1 MWQEDNVV
9 LREPRISVII
19 SCFNYEKYIAR
30 AIESVI
36 HQDYANKE
44 IIVVDDGSSDG
55 SAEIIRSYGHCA
67 TLAFEENRGQAVACL
82 KAARLAT
89 GDYIQ
94 FLDADDYLA
103 EGALAR
109 IAAACRPE
117 VSKVQFPLTPVR
129 ADEAVIG
136 RPFPEMGV
144 HTSADLIQEI
154 NRRGCYTTPPN
165 SGNVYRAD
173 VLPLIRE
180 ISYERSVDGVI
191 FLLAPFVGEV
201 VMLTEPQGFYRFH
214 SQNHS
219 QHGVLSARRFHDEGA
234 RFMDRLDHLS
244 AILSDIGDSRF
255 RKRTEAD
262 YAFVCSREILR
273 QISDGHRPAL
283 RLIWAHWAGLLRERA
298 DLRSLILFG
307 GWATASW
314 VAPDRLRRGL
324 ALYLTDP
331 QFRRWLHRRLL
342 KRDGAWVP

>member
-1 MWQEDNVV
+1 MWQEENVV

-44 IIVVDDGSSDG
+44 IIVVDDGSSDA
-55 SAEIIRSYGHCA
+55 SARIIRSYGDSA
-67 TLAFEENRGQAVACL
+67 IIAFEDNRGQAVACL

-109 IAAACRPE
+109 IAEACRPD
-117 VSKVQFPLTPVR
+117 VAKVQFPLIPVN

-136 RPFPEMGV
+136 RPFPQMDD

-180 ISYERSVDGVI
+180 IPYERSVDGIVY
-191 FLLAPFVGEV
+191 LLAPFVGEV
-201 VMLTEPQGFYRFH
+201 VTLTEPQAFYRFH

-219 QHGVLSARRFHDEGA
+219 QHGVLSAKRFHAEGA
-234 RFMDRLDHLS
+234 RFVDRLDHLAS
-244 AILSDIGDSRF
+244 ILGNIGDTRF
-255 RKRTEAD
+255 RRRPESD
-262 YAFVCSREILR
+262 YAFVCSREILS
-273 QISDGHRPAL
+273 QISDGRRPSA
-283 RLIWAHWAGLLRERA
+283 RLIWAHWAGLVRERA
-298 DLRSLILFG
+298 AVRSLILFG

-314 VAPDRLRRGL
+314 LAPDRLRRGL

-331 QFRRWLHRRLL
+331 QYRRWLRARVL
-342 KRDGAWVP
+342 KRDGGQVP